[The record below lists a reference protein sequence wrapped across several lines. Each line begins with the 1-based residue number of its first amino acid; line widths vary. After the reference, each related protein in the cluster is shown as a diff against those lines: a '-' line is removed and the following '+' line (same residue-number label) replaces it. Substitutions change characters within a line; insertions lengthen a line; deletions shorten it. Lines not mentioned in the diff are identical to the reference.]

1 MSLSLSL
8 PASSGIQTRCKV
20 FSPGKHFGQA
30 RWLTHITRAVT
41 KFPGGYVRVGGGRRY
56 LSGVIFRETSSHEST
71 LALRDCSPY
80 RFTRVRHPCA
90 LPYPTRAV
98 SPFPLP
104 LSIVI
109 METIILL
116 SPWLLFSPIALSLP
130 FAPSLSFSLSFTIS
144 RTPSTSHGVFSILP
158 LPPLLLLSL
167 CDRSSLSFYLRIHG
181 FQRNVSFYRCTD
193 RKRNVFAARSAT
205 MRCADG
211 KGNGRLMVVLVR
223 MMVMVMVVAAAAV
236 AAATASYLFARLRS
250 NHRFV

>member
-1 MSLSLSL
+1 MADTHYPRSYEIPRWVRPRRRRSSVPLRRNISRDLVPRIYVSAKRLL
-8 PASSGIQTRCKV
+8 PIPLYPR
-20 FSPGKHFGQA
+20 
-30 RWLTHITRAVT
+30 
-41 KFPGGYVRVGGGRRY
+41 
-56 LSGVIFRETSSHEST
+56 
-71 LALRDCSPY
+71 PY
-80 RFTRVRHPCA
+80 RHPCA

-130 FAPSLSFSLSFTIS
+130 FAPSLSFSLSLTIS

-211 KGNGRLMVVLVR
+211 KGNGRSMVVLVR